1 MCLRGDPSAVR
12 PIVDASWLDPGQ
24 HLTAKGSDAEHK
36 NEIDPMAITRAEI
49 YVADSL
55 KQTRRLGEVHHAIG
69 APLWQKMRI
78 FRSSARIVIGART
91 GRRSASDITIADF
104 YGNRCSRH
112 CHCHAGV
119 YARRHTGRRDI
130 FRELMVFA
138 VGVDNAIR
146 RKSLLRPSAGSSR
159 RPSFVDWGCAIP
171 RKTIARRLSTAN
183 RQLPLRPGSDRCSEC
198 VPVSGTRPFDCRFA
212 GLRAEFLRS

>member
-12 PIVDASWLDPGQ
+12 PIVDASWLEPGQ

-36 NEIDPMAITRAEI
+36 NEIDPMAITRAEV

-104 YGNRCSRH
+104 TGT
-112 CHCHAGV
+112 GV
-119 YARRHTGRRDI
+119 HDT
-130 FRELMVFA
+130 
-138 VGVDNAIR
+138 AIAT
-146 RKSLLRPSAGSSR
+146 LA
-159 RPSFVDWGCAIP
+159 F
-171 RKTIARRLSTAN
+171 
-183 RQLPLRPGSDRCSEC
+183 
-198 VPVSGTRPFDCRFA
+198 TRADTR
-212 GLRAEFLRS
+212 GAETFFES